1 MSGSAW
7 GFIWLMLILKIPIAA
22 LLYLVYWAVKQTDE
36 PVVDEGDGGGGQ
48 PIDTGPRVRPPQP
61 PRRGPHG
68 DPAPAAPQRT
78 RPARPRPHVPAG
90 HR

>member
-7 GFIWLMLILKIPIAA
+7 GLIWLMLVLKIPIAA
-22 LLYLVYWAVKQTDE
+22 LLYLVYWAVKQDGE
-36 PVVDEGDGGGGQ
+36 PIVDDGEGNGGQ
-48 PIDTGPRVRPPQP
+48 RRDVGPRNRPPQP

-68 DPAPAAPQRT
+68 DPAPQSPERT
-78 RPARPRPHVPAG
+78 RTTQRPPRVPAG